1 MLASAGLHYGFVAVH
16 YFHLLAFYSAPSSL
30 VLIVPF
36 GDGARVSYL
45 RLCAGSAQS
54 PFLAPVRFAVN
65 ISSNFALVYSVHD
78 VATVYGSA
86 FFEFHD
92 LEGLRPRRTQWV
104 LDVSDSG
111 CMANEEEE
119 NPRKAVSEGT
129 FTEADEASNSAS

>member
-30 VLIVPF
+30 VLIVLF

-86 FFEFHD
+86 FLSFTILKAFDPVVH
-92 LEGLRPRRTQWV
+92 
-104 LDVSDSG
+104 SG
-111 CMANEEEE
+111 FLTCPTA
-119 NPRKAVSEGT
+119 AV
-129 FTEADEASNSAS
+129 